1 MKRTYIH
8 HLSIPIVN
16 IASFNLFL
24 FDFSTQLAHKL
35 LKALKSNL
43 DYELNKYD
51 EVISELKDSSDGDD
65 NDDEERFA
73 VINQPYAASHE
84 QELDLR
90 AQLDNFIHNLNE

>member
-51 EVISELKDSSDGDD
+51 GAISELKDSSDDD
-65 NDDEERFA
+65 DDEERFA

-84 QELDLR
+84 EELDLR

>member
-1 MKRTYIH
+1 M
-8 HLSIPIVN
+8 
-16 IASFNLFL
+16 
-24 FDFSTQLAHKL
+24 
-35 LKALKSNL
+35 
-43 DYELNKYD
+43 NKYD

-84 QELDLR
+84 EELDLR